1 MAGVNI
7 SMNAPKMGSGIGPL
21 HQDPYNLTDM
31 LAPVARDLGFELLGV
46 EYQPG
51 TRARLRLFIDS
62 PTGIT
67 VDDCAD
73 MSYAVSA
80 LLDVEDPIPGKYT
93 LEVSSPGLD
102 RPLFRMEDFARFSGQ
117 RARIRLQ
124 RPLPGS
130 APAVPGGRPQRNF
143 LGVLAGVDG
152 EEVLLDTE
160 AGTLR
165 LPYADI
171 DKAHLEPE
179 F

>member
-1 MAGVNI
+1 
-7 SMNAPKMGSGIGPL
+7 MNAPKMDPGIGPL
-21 HQDPYNLTDM
+21 HQDPFNLTDM
-31 LAPVARDLGFELLGV
+31 LAPVARDLGFELIGV

-51 TRARLRLFIDS
+51 TRARVRLYIDS

-67 VDDCAD
+67 VDDCAN
-73 MSYAVSA
+73 MSHAVSA
-80 LLDVEDPIPGKYT
+80 VLDVEDPIPGKYT

-102 RPLFRMEDFARFSGQ
+102 RPLFRLEDFARYTGQ
-117 RARIRLQ
+117 RARIRMQ

-143 LGVLAGVDG
+143 LGVLAGVEGGD
-152 EEVLLDTE
+152 VLLHTE
-160 AGTLR
+160 TGPLR

>member
-1 MAGVNI
+1 
-7 SMNAPKMGSGIGPL
+7 MNAPKMAPGIGPL
-21 HQDPYNLTDM
+21 RQDPFNLTNM
-31 LAPVARDLGFELLGV
+31 LAPVARDLGFELIGV

-51 TRARLRLFIDS
+51 IRARVRLYIDS

-67 VDDCAD
+67 VEDCAD
-73 MSYAVSA
+73 MSHAVSA
-80 LLDVEDPIPGKYT
+80 VLDVEDPIPGKYT

-102 RPLFRMEDFARFSGQ
+102 RPLFRLEDFARYAGQ

-130 APAVPGGRPQRNF
+130 VPAVPGGRPQRNF
-143 LGVLAGVDG
+143 LGVLAGVEG
-152 EEVLLDTE
+152 GEVLLDTE
-160 AGTLR
+160 TGLLR